1 MAPHQCV
8 SNLSMGAAMTEAKQE
23 HKTIRGQQGF
33 TLVEA
38 VISMAVLTIGL
49 VAMLASFAVAL
60 SSSQSVQLDTIARQ
74 KATEALESIF
84 TARQTTQ
91 LTWDNIQNVS
101 SGTTGIFVTG
111 MNTLTDPGPDGLDG
125 TADDVTA
132 ANITVPGNT
141 GTTQGTN
148 ASSATINLSSFKR
161 QIQISNV
168 TNSDGS
174 VNQSLRQVTV
184 TVQYPTAN
192 GKIRSYAVQALISQY
207 R

>member
-1 MAPHQCV
+1 
-8 SNLSMGAAMTEAKQE
+8 MTKMTKRERNRA
-23 HKTIRGQQGF
+23 RGQQGF
-33 TLVEA
+33 TLLEVI
-38 VISMAVLTIGL
+38 ISMAVLTIGL
-49 VAMLASFAVAL
+49 VGMLASFAVAL
-60 SSSQSVQLDTIARQ
+60 GSTQSVQFDTIARQ

-101 SGTTGIFVTG
+101 GGTTGIFVTG

-132 ANITVPGNT
+132 ANIIVPGNT
-141 GTTQGTN
+141 GTTQGSN
-148 ASSATINLSSFKR
+148 ASTSTINLGNFKR

-174 VNQSLRQVTV
+174 VNQGLRQVTV

>member
-1 MAPHQCV
+1 MIKT
-8 SNLSMGAAMTEAKQE
+8 NRKQ
-23 HKTIRGQQGF
+23 KRTNGQQGF
-33 TLVEA
+33 TLLEA
-38 VISMAVLTIGL
+38 IISMAVLTIGL

-60 SSSQSVQLDTIARQ
+60 SSTQSVQLDTIARQ

-84 TARQTTQ
+84 TARQTSQ

-101 SGTTGIFVTG
+101 AGTTGIFVTG
-111 MNTLTDPGPDGLDG
+111 MNTLTDPGPDGLDD
-125 TADDVTA
+125 TADDVPA

-141 GTTQGTN
+141 GTTQGAN
-148 ASSATINLSSFKR
+148 ASTSTINLSSFKR

-168 TNSDGS
+168 NNSDGS
-174 VNQSLRQVTV
+174 LDQSLRQVTV

-192 GKIRSYAVQALISQY
+192 GKIRSYSVQALISQY

>member
-1 MAPHQCV
+1 
-8 SNLSMGAAMTEAKQE
+8 MT
-23 HKTIRGQQGF
+23 KTKRERNRARGQQGF
-33 TLVEA
+33 TLLEA
-38 VISMAVLTIGL
+38 IISMAVLTIGL

-60 SSSQSVQLDTIARQ
+60 SSTQSVQLDTIARQ
-74 KATEALESIF
+74 KATETLESIF
-84 TARQTTQ
+84 TARQTAQ
-91 LTWDNIQNVS
+91 LTWDNIQNQS
-101 SGTTGIFVTG
+101 AGNTGIFVTG

-141 GTTQGTN
+141 GTSQGTN
-148 ASSATINLSSFKR
+148 ASTSTINLSSFKR

-168 TNSDGS
+168 NNSDGS
-174 VNQSLRQVTV
+174 LNQSLRQVTV

>member
-1 MAPHQCV
+1 MKKMKRERNWA
-8 SNLSMGAAMTEAKQE
+8 
-23 HKTIRGQQGF
+23 RGQQGF
-33 TLVEA
+33 TLLEA
-38 VISMAVLTIGL
+38 IISMAVLTIGL

-60 SSSQSVQLDTIARQ
+60 SSTQSVQLDTIARQ

-84 TARQTTQ
+84 TARQTSQ
-91 LTWDNIQNVS
+91 LTWDNIQNQS
-101 SGTTGIFVTG
+101 AGTTGIFVPG

-141 GTTQGTN
+141 GTSQGTN
-148 ASSATINLSSFKR
+148 ASTSTINLSSFKR

-168 TNSDGS
+168 NNSDGS
-174 VNQSLRQVTV
+174 LNQSLRQVTV

-192 GKIRSYAVQALISQY
+192 GKIRSYSVQALISQY